1 KLLILPLASKA
12 LELQSFEA
20 FKAASRIKSV
30 PPLKRR
36 VTFFCLKQQKSV
48 WIPFGQKVTKEKCFS
63 LNQGPARAVLTRAY
77 ATRDIHV
84 PVAHGVHPARRPSGV
99 LLLTR
104 VTNLAALGMK
114 PDLR

>member
-1 KLLILPLASKA
+1 MILPLASKA